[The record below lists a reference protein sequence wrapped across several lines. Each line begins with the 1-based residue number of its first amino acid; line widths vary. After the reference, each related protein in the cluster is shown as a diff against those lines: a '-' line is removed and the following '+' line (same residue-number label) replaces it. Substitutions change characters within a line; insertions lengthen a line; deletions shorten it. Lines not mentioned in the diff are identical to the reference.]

1 MVGIEGQ
8 GKLAAAA
15 AGKERPGW
23 EGTQSFGSFLSR
35 WQRLFLT
42 HFVIGSFFLA
52 GSYFFFQTAQIQVTV
67 DGKAVR
73 VFPWMKVEQAVKA
86 AGLQA
91 TPGDL
96 KDVSGEVLVKG
107 GGRPPVFRKNGLEIT
122 PETGLAP
129 GDAIIVTPGE
139 DLVESVTEET
149 RRLPSPVR
157 VEGVGAFLR
166 VIRKGEPGEEVV
178 ARGSLSG
185 KTKEL
190 RLQRVATPTILRRF
204 DYNLPRKVVV
214 LTFDDGPIP
223 RYTDEILGVLD
234 RYQIKGV
241 FFLIGREAESHPDLV
256 RKIVQGKHELGNHT
270 YSHRLSEGDDPAT
283 IARELTLTEEAV
295 RKAVPGARLRWFRP
309 PGGVLGGWIM
319 DVAQEKG
326 YVPVLWSIDPRD
338 WQNSADGIAG
348 QILERVRPGSV
359 LLFHDG
365 GGNREATVAALP
377 VIIEGLKERGYS
389 FMTLSELFYYLGLD

>member
-1 MVGIEGQ
+1 
-8 GKLAAAA
+8 
-15 AGKERPGW
+15 
-23 EGTQSFGSFLSR
+23 
-35 WQRLFLT
+35 
-42 HFVIGSFFLA
+42 
-52 GSYFFFQTAQIQVTV
+52 
-67 DGKAVR
+67 
-73 VFPWMKVEQAVKA
+73 
-86 AGLQA
+86 
-91 TPGDL
+91 
-96 KDVSGEVLVKG
+96 
-107 GGRPPVFRKNGLEIT
+107 
-122 PETGLAP
+122 
-129 GDAIIVTPGE
+129 
-139 DLVESVTEET
+139 
-149 RRLPSPVR
+149 
-157 VEGVGAFLR
+157 
-166 VIRKGEPGEEVV
+166 
-178 ARGSLSG
+178 
-185 KTKEL
+185 
-190 RLQRVATPTILRRF
+190 LQRVATPTILRRF

-241 FFLIGREAESHPDLV
+241 FFLIGREAEAHPDLV